1 MLLLNV
7 NPLNVPELWGE
18 TVEEPME
25 PVTLV
30 PEMPVNTRATPF
42 VPMLLVTTTEKLV
55 LPPVMMA
62 LVPPPKE
69 LVTMAILA
77 STCR

>member
-1 MLLLNV
+1 
-7 NPLNVPELWGE
+7 
-18 TVEEPME
+18 ME

-30 PEMPVNTRATPF
+30 PEAPVKTRATPL
-42 VPMLLVTTTEKLV
+42 VLMLLVTTTEKLV

-62 LVPPPKE
+62 LVPVKV
-69 LVTMAILA
+69 LVTIAMFA